1 MYKLTLFLFSLLLI
15 SCGEK
20 TPAVDANSDVSTKTE
35 EAVPKAKTKQEA
47 FENAK
52 SEMATKQNDFV
63 GVDLL
68 PSIDISVLEN
78 LWENC
83 DFVDYVYYELPISA
97 SLDNQASI
105 RSSIQHIAEQP
116 AAKIND
122 CKAIGRVF
130 YQIEGENVLQ
140 GDIYFS
146 RGCTYFLWLDKKGK
160 YFAGNLMMDSALKFF
175 ANNIQAAMGKIP
187 VQKK

>member
-1 MYKLTLFLFSLLLI
+1 MYKFILFFLVLI
-15 SCGEK
+15 FASCNE
-20 TPAVDANSDVSTKTE
+20 TAPSTDAKTE
-35 EAVPKAKTKQEA
+35 TTTAEATKPITKQEA
-47 FENAK
+47 FENVK
-52 SEMATKQNDFV
+52 SKMATKQEDFANV
-63 GVDLL
+63 EML

-97 SLDNQASI
+97 SLDNQSSI

-116 AAKIND
+116 AAKINN

-140 GDIYFS
+140 GDIYFT

-160 YFAGNLMMDSALKFF
+160 YFAGNLMMDAAIKFF
-175 ANNIQAAMGKIP
+175 ASNIQAANGRVP
-187 VQKK
+187 AQN

>member
-1 MYKLTLFLFSLLLI
+1 MHKFTFFLLGLLLI
-15 SCGEK
+15 SCNET
-20 TPAVDANSDVSTKTE
+20 TPSTQATSEPTTKTE
-35 EAVPKAKTKQEA
+35 ETIPKNKQEA
-47 FENAK
+47 FDKIK
-52 SEMATKQNDFV
+52 SGLATTQKDFE
-63 GVDLL
+63 GADML

-97 SLDNQASI
+97 SLDNKNSI
-105 RSSIQHIAEQP
+105 QSSIQHIAEQP
-116 AAKIND
+116 AAKING

-146 RGCTYFLWLDKKGK
+146 RGCTYFLWLDDKGK
-160 YFAGNLMMDSALKFF
+160 YFAGNVMMDSALKFF
-175 ANNIQAAMGKIP
+175 ASNIQAAMGKIP
-187 VQKK
+187 AKKE